1 MLRGQATQR
10 LDTFN
15 SLINNQKIKMKLSQT
30 FFSRQFIWEIVR
42 IITVGVA
49 SLLFSLEI
57 IPLPVLL
64 VAMAFGL
71 YSLVK
76 AATIQIYKEHKIG
89 TELFITIAVTISVLG
104 KEYLAGA
111 VVLMI
116 ILIAEYIASASTEKA
131 RASIKELIGSVP
143 KTAIIKKD
151 SKEETVAITDLKVGD
166 IILVK
171 AGEKIPVDGKVIGGT
186 ASVNQ
191 APITGESVPQ
201 EKIIGSDAFAG
212 TIVETGAL
220 DIQMT
225 KAVKDTVF
233 ARIISLVEE
242 AESQQA
248 PIEKFTDKIASW
260 LIPVVFIFVGAVYFF
275 TRDVK
280 LIIALLIFTSPAELG
295 LATPLVTIAAI
306 ARAAREGILIK
317 GGLFLEE
324 LSKVTTMV
332 FDKTGTLTVGRPTV
346 NKVEIINNAYSENQ
360 IVQIAAATDRRSN
373 HPLANAIL
381 NYADKLKLTYAEPE
395 NFEVIKGRGVK
406 AQVENKSVLLGNKAF
421 MIENKI
427 EVSETN
433 TNTID
438 TAIYLSVENKLT
450 GVLYVSDAIREGAKE
465 MITGLRNSGI
475 KNIIMLTGDNPETAK
490 HISEQIGITDYRAD
504 LLSENKINIIK
515 ELQKDGSKI
524 AMVGDGIN
532 DAPALVQANIGI
544 AMGAAGTEAA
554 MEAADI
560 VWMQDKLEKIAL
572 ARAISKRAFKTIKEN
587 IFVGVGVVHVIGI
600 TLVLLRIIGP
610 IQAAAIHLLPD
621 TLVFI
626 NSIKLLRVK
635 IK

>member
-1 MLRGQATQR
+1 VLRGQATQR

-30 FFSRQFIWEIVR
+30 FFFRQFIWEIVR

-504 LLSENKINIIK
+504 LLPEDKINIIK